1 MSALL
6 SISDMI
12 LIGRVSIYLSS
23 NNNSKGALFGKR
35 LSSPFSP
42 IQIATVT
49 DALKWQ
55 YEGDPTDDT
64 LRGVADYLIWMCGS
78 YGLQA
83 QYIIS
88 GSGGGTVVPSAN
100 TRPSRLDFVV
110 STSSII
116 PTGNSG
122 LTIPQF
128 VGWNLMFSRGGIEQS
143 TVDIGDGS
151 SWFSWNRDTG
161 TFGCTPAAQEGEQF
175 ILTPV

>member
-1 MSALL
+1 MSALPT
-6 SISDMI
+6 IQEAID
-12 LIGRVSIYLSS
+12 IGEVSIYLADNDNAS
-23 NNNSKGALFGKR
+23 GALWGKR
-35 LSSPFSP
+35 LNSPYSP
-42 IQIATVT
+42 VQIAACT
-49 DALKWQ
+49 DALLWQ
-55 YEGDPTDDT
+55 YEGDSTDET
-64 LRGVADYLIWMCGS
+64 LRGTANYLIWMCGK

-110 STSSII
+110 SSTSII
-116 PTGNSG
+116 ATGGSG

-128 VGWNLMFSRGGIEQS
+128 VGWNLMFSRGGVEQS

-151 SWFSWNRDTG
+151 SYFSWNRDTG
-161 TFGCTPAAQEGEQF
+161 TFSCSPAAGAGEQF